1 MKLQLCSFVVYV
13 ALGGGRYKYFGGET
27 ELLLALPFHT
37 IDRFLSHRN
46 TLHTALNAALCLASQ
61 DRKKHSKSLLKNP
74 IMAVRCQ
81 FENSSEIGVFARLT
95 NSYCLV
101 AIGGSANFYGTFDA
115 ELGDL
120 IPVVHCSIA
129 GTRLVGRLT
138 VGNRHGLLV
147 PSTTTDQELQHL
159 RNSLPD
165 AVAIQRV
172 EERLSALG
180 NVIACN
186 GELVHSLSVAEVKC
200 SCDTCAFADYVAI
213 VHPDLDRETEEI
225 LADVLKVEVFRQTV
239 GLVKQCC
246 SRVQVDS
253 DFILSTIQRQCA
265 GRLLCD
271 NHEPRRAGA
280 PTNKH
285 TRPRRALLIITS
297 AAGSRDSESR
307 KRVDRRRYPRE

>member
-1 MKLQLCSFVVYV
+1 
-13 ALGGGRYKYFGGET
+13 
-27 ELLLALPFHT
+27 
-37 IDRFLSHRN
+37 
-46 TLHTALNAALCLASQ
+46 
-61 DRKKHSKSLLKNP
+61 
-74 IMAVRCQ
+74 MAVRCQ

>member
-1 MKLQLCSFVVYV
+1 MNETASRRRSAYIITRSSFFFDGLDGLWVPPFPCGNYTAM
-13 ALGGGRYKYFGGET
+13 AL
-27 ELLLALPFHT
+27 
-37 IDRFLSHRN
+37 
-46 TLHTALNAALCLASQ
+46 
-61 DRKKHSKSLLKNP
+61 
-74 IMAVRCQ
+74 RCQ

-101 AIGGSANFYGTFDA
+101 TVGGSANFYSAFEV

-120 IPVVHCSIA
+120 MPIVHCTIA

-147 PSTTTDQELQHL
+147 PMTTTDQELQHL

-165 AVAIQRV
+165 SVAIQRV

-186 GELVHSLSVAEVKC
+186 
-200 SCDTCAFADYVAI
+200 DYVAI

-239 GLVKQCC
+239 GDNVLVGSYLAMSNQGALVHPKTSLQDQDEL
-246 SRVQVDS
+246 SSLLQVPLVSGTVNRGS
-253 DFILSTIQRQCA
+253 DLIGAGLLVNDWVAFVGLDTTATELSVIESTY
-265 GRLLCD
+265 RLQ
-271 NHEPRRAGA
+271 NQEAGA
-280 PTNKH
+280 VVDQL
-285 TRPRRALLIITS
+285 RDAL
-297 AAGSRDSESR
+297 
-307 KRVDRRRYPRE
+307 VDTYA